1 MKKML
6 FAIAFIFLFAGMV
19 SAQPARFGFTAG
31 VTYANMTEKTSVSDV
46 HGNYGFGATFGIM
59 LDQPMQKNGSFQVGF
74 NFTQKGAR
82 KMPSFLGTSGSFKNV
97 LNYLELPMN
106 VVFKFKEGSGK
117 ILAGAGIAAAMGIW
131 GKSTNNAVT
140 FKKVKYLNFGNTDQ
154 DDLKGIDFGLN
165 GLVGYEFK
173 GGSSITLNFD
183 QSLNTLYIG
192 GGNIDKLKN
201 RYFGLRY
208 GYLLKPWTSKK
219 KK

>member
-6 FAIAFIFLFAGMV
+6 FAIAFIFLFADLV

-31 VTYANMTEKTSVSDV
+31 VTFANMREKTAVTDV
-46 HGNYGFGATFGIM
+46 HGNYGVGATFGIL

-74 NFTQKGAR
+74 NFTQKGTR
-82 KMPSFLGTSGSFKNV
+82 KMPSFLGTDGSFKNV

-106 VVFKFKEGSGK
+106 VVFKFNKGSGK
-117 ILAGAGIAAAMGIW
+117 FMAGAGISGALGIW
-131 GKSTNNAVT
+131 CKSTNRTNITV
-140 FKKVKYLNFGNTDQ
+140 VKYLNFGNTSQ

-173 GGSSITLNFD
+173 GGSSITLNYN

-201 RYFGLRY
+201 RYFGIRY
-208 GYLLKPWTSKK
+208 GHLLKPWISKK